1 MDFSFWLLKGP
12 FVAGLQ
18 AKNPSD
24 LTITAIATAILN
36 SAIPYSKR
44 KDGWDN
50 DTEQWETLPELPLAS
65 IRCPTLIVQGT
76 ADTNVPPANA
86 ELAHSQI
93 AGSQLVS
100 LAGEDHWMLITQHKK
115 LDELSRA
122 FLLEHA
128 GSDSVSQAPSTA
140 K

>member
-1 MDFSFWLLKGP
+1 MGNI
-12 FVAGLQ
+12 AG
-18 AKNPSD
+18 
-24 LTITAIATAILN
+24 IAT
-36 SAIPYSKR
+36 
-44 KDGWDN
+44 
-50 DTEQWETLPELPLAS
+50 LAS
-65 IRCPTLIVQGT
+65 IRCPDPHCVQGT

-128 GSDSVSQAPSTA
+128 GSDSVSHAPSTA